1 MKIENVFKWVK
12 LRVFSSKLSTK
23 QNLARRRATLLYGS
37 WEELGNNVRFGFDSI
52 NDRRPGDLLPEK
64 VLAA

>member
-23 QNLARRRATLLYGS
+23 QNLGRATLLYGS

>member
-12 LRVFSSKLSTK
+12 LRVCSKLSTK
-23 QNLARRRATLLYGS
+23 QNLARRRRATLLYGS

-52 NDRRPGDLLPEK
+52 NDRRPGVLLPEK